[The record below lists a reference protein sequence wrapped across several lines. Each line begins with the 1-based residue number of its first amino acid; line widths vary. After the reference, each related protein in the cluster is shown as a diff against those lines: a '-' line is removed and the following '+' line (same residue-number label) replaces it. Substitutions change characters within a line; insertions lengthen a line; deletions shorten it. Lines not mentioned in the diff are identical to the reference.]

1 MDNVIYNVKHGENK
15 MKKILLI
22 SNSLGVDATR
32 YLYGICRKANENVLT
47 ACLYIG
53 GCSLA
58 LHYENML
65 SEENAYQLY
74 LNGVET
80 PFKISIKEALLAC
93 DWDIVTFQQAS
104 TKSGD
109 FATYEPYLS
118 ELSSY
123 VKKFVPQA
131 KQYIHAIW
139 PWSDTRLSNGTLPYA
154 TFEEMAKRD
163 NEAYMLAARAINA
176 DGYIPATIAMEKLYK
191 KIGDGAYRDG
201 AHASYGVGRYMLG
214 LLWYGVLFDKNVC
227 GIGYRD
233 FDVEMSDEEIE
244 IAERCTSETLA
255 EFTYEKA

>member
-1 MDNVIYNVKHGENK
+1 

-22 SNSLGVDATR
+22 SNSFGVDATR
-32 YLYGICRKANENVLT
+32 YFYGICRKANKNVLT

-58 LHYENML
+58 SHYRNML
-65 SEENAYQLY
+65 SEENAYLLY
-74 LNGVET
+74 FNGMQT
-80 PFKISIKEALLAC
+80 PFKISIREALLAD
-93 DWDIVTFQQAS
+93 DWDIVTFQQVS

-109 FATYEPYLS
+109 FTTYEPYLS
-118 ELSSY
+118 ELSAY
-123 VKKFVPQA
+123 VKKLAPQA

-139 PWSDTRLSNGTLPYA
+139 PWSDARLSNSTLSYS
-154 TFEEMAKRD
+154 TSEEMAKRD
-163 NEAYMLAARAINA
+163 NEAYILAASAINA

-191 KIGDGAYRDG
+191 KIGDSAYRDG
-201 AHASYGVGRYMLG
+201 SHASYGVGRYMLG

-244 IAERCTSETLA
+244 IAERCASETLA